1 MKIDTQ
7 TMTDEE
13 LAEELQ
19 KANIV
24 RDDVVELSRA
34 ITGEQKNRA
43 ATAKI
48 AEELAKMTPEQRAAV
63 KAAL

>member
-34 ITGEQKNRA
+34 ITAEQKNRA